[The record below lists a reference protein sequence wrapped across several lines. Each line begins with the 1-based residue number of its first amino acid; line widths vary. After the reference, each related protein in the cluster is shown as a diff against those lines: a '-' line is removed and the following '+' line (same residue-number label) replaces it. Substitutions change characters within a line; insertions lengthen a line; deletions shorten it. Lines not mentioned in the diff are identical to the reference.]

1 MNDSKDEKEEISESN
16 QTIFPNLSDAD
27 LRRLGL
33 WVQSPSEDNS
43 ESLIGEENIESKYT
57 SLVLAFKTD
66 KMTLTRRL
74 ELQNKLRDQ
83 AEINMT
89 HEVEALKAAVDLL
102 NNLCTDIERNDL
114 FEKIRHTIEAL
125 YNSAL
130 RVSSTAEIYGA
141 VQQEN
146 RLSKAIDIIL
156 KYVENLKHLYEKEKN
171 EHEETRKLLRES
183 KTPATTPTENSKRR
197 ASIATLHQRQ
207 IQTEVISTSGERR
220 GSSSRRGSQLRR
232 STLTKNDSQNEIL
245 RNNGNEGE
253 SFDKIFEGCETC
265 GSRLKSEQDSN
276 TSHPNSS
283 DESSAEEPR
292 VLKRG
297 TSFKEEGNVARRSTP
312 RHKFRKRSSFTS
324 PLWLQKMSKYW
335 HWLRPYEDYALQVRY
350 FIASLFVLAAFFV
363 MGASFFQSVEA

>member
-207 IQTEVISTSGERR
+207 IQTEVISTSG
-220 GSSSRRGSQLRR
+220 
-232 STLTKNDSQNEIL
+232 
-245 RNNGNEGE
+245 
-253 SFDKIFEGCETC
+253 
-265 GSRLKSEQDSN
+265 
-276 TSHPNSS
+276 
-283 DESSAEEPR
+283 
-292 VLKRG
+292 V
-297 TSFKEEGNVARRSTP
+297 
-312 RHKFRKRSSFTS
+312 
-324 PLWLQKMSKYW
+324 SKT
-335 HWLRPYEDYALQVRY
+335 
-350 FIASLFVLAAFFV
+350 I
-363 MGASFFQSVEA
+363 